1 MAILKTTPNH
11 IPLKY
16 GCSIK
21 MNTRIRPTYINASPA
36 ANKTNLNL
44 QEKNWTDWMKN
55 VKSWTNL
62 LEDTNCGAAAE
73 GEMTHLQHG
82 QDMANDEENWN

>member
-1 MAILKTTPNH
+1 
-11 IPLKY
+11 
-16 GCSIK
+16 
-21 MNTRIRPTYINASPA
+21 
-36 ANKTNLNL
+36 
-44 QEKNWTDWMKN
+44 MKN

-82 QDMANDEENWN
+82 PDMANDEEN